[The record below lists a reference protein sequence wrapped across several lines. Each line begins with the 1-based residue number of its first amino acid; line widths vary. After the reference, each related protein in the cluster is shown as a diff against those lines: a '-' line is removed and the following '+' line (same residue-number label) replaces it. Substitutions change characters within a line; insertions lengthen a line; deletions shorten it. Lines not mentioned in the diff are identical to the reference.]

1 MLLTLKAKNFFTFDS
16 FYIELDD
23 GLNVI
28 TGESGSGKSLIM
40 RAIKSLTGDPVQHNS
55 EKDDS
60 FVEGTFVANP
70 ELKSRAKELGL
81 NIPSEEFLINV
92 SFGPQRILY
101 RLDGQIIPKQ
111 LVQKLFDGF
120 IEIHSQLSSVKLLN
134 SSTHY
139 KILDQTLPAA
149 LKKTYQETYQKLVE
163 TKTHLQK
170 IKMTPEEL
178 EREKEYLKFQLNE
191 LGKAN
196 LKHGEMETVE
206 SRYSKILDSQKLK
219 DTFDWLM
226 NMLRDDQESL
236 YNQLWKAVKELKD
249 FEKYGYSE
257 LIEHS
262 NVALEEIEYLYH
274 FIESELEDISIDDDE
289 YQKLEYR
296 FNIIQ
301 GLKRKYGQTEDE
313 IFKTWEDLENKF
325 EELENSEQKR
335 EELIKTEKILKE
347 KLIKTGKEIDELR
360 AKNAE
365 KIEKSIIPHLEDLK
379 MTGARVKFELIPEH
393 EPKYYGTSKVTILA
407 RTNPG
412 GDTLELNKIAS
423 GGELSRILLAIES
436 ALKKELK
443 FNTII
448 FDEIDSGVGARMG
461 NTLAE
466 KLVELTENL
475 QTVVITHLPQI
486 ASKASKHFAVKKN
499 QFGDSIVS
507 DVVHLKQD
515 ERLVELEKMY
525 GRVEFESD

>member
-1 MLLTLKAKNFFTFDS
+1 
-16 FYIELDD
+16 
-23 GLNVI
+23 
-28 TGESGSGKSLIM
+28 
-40 RAIKSLTGDPVQHNS
+40 
-55 EKDDS
+55 
-60 FVEGTFVANP
+60 
-70 ELKSRAKELGL
+70 
-81 NIPSEEFLINV
+81 
-92 SFGPQRILY
+92 
-101 RLDGQIIPKQ
+101 
-111 LVQKLFDGF
+111 
-120 IEIHSQLSSVKLLN
+120 
-134 SSTHY
+134 
-139 KILDQTLPAA
+139 
-149 LKKTYQETYQKLVE
+149 
-163 TKTHLQK
+163 
-170 IKMTPEEL
+170 
-178 EREKEYLKFQLNE
+178 
-191 LGKAN
+191 
-196 LKHGEMETVE
+196 
-206 SRYSKILDSQKLK
+206 
-219 DTFDWLM
+219 
-226 NMLRDDQESL
+226 MLRDGQESL

-325 EELENSEQKR
+325 EELENSKQKR

-379 MTGARVKFELIPEH
+379 MTGARVKFELIPED

-443 FNTII
+443 LNTII

-486 ASKASKHFAVKKN
+486 ASKASKHFAVKKY
-499 QFGDSIVS
+499 QFGDIIVS